1 MADDSVSMESNGPS
15 PMVPSDIFG
24 ETSDFDEESETEST
38 GSGGGG
44 TKATLPEEYPE
55 NDVVKPIACAGR
67 PDDCVRSFDGERLFM
82 RNSEEVE
89 ALTFNF
95 GFWRVVPENVKM
107 RRFHEIRA
115 EAKYPGTVG
124 TFSKYNPPLAE

>member
-1 MADDSVSMESNGPS
+1 
-15 PMVPSDIFG
+15 MVPSDIFG
-24 ETSDFDEESETEST
+24 ETSNFDEESETEST

-55 NDVVKPIACAGR
+55 NDVVKPIASAGR
-67 PDDCVRSFDGERLFM
+67 PDDWVRSLEGERLFI

-89 ALTFNF
+89 AFTFSF

-107 RRFHEIRA
+107 RRFQEIRA
-115 EAKYPGTVG
+115 EEKYPETVG
-124 TFSKYNPPLAE
+124 TFSRYNPPLAE